1 METIYL
7 NKENLAAY
15 QEIASANVMALGCF
29 DGLHHGHV
37 KVIQTAWQE
46 AKKRQV
52 SLSVMSF
59 FPHPKTVIG
68 GKACFHYLMP
78 QSEKEK
84 RLCEL
89 GVDTFYLVEFDREFS
104 GLSPQAFVKEYLVN
118 LGVFHAVAGYDFSYG
133 SRGAGNMDTLKQD
146 SGDRIEVTTVDKV
159 EHKGEKISST
169 RIRQLL
175 LDGNVQELPYLIG
188 HSYESKCKGTGTFLT
203 PYSHYTLPAPGRYD
217 VTLKNESTSFQT
229 EVMVIEK
236 GVTLTSL
243 DQIPSWLEG
252 TLTIVWHRR
261 MKAEK
266 VQTGK
271 KDHTFC
277 IIDGKVMEKSLQKL
291 NLSQTWLDDQ
301 LKQSGVSLSDVFY
314 AKIQTDGSLHI
325 DQKNNINLLL

>member
-1 METIYL
+1 MKTIYL
-7 NKENLAAY
+7 NKENLVAY
-15 QEIASANVMALGCF
+15 QEMASAKVMALGCF

-37 KVIQTAWQE
+37 KVIQIACQE
-46 AKKRQV
+46 AKERQI

-68 GKACFHYLMP
+68 GKECVHYLMP

-89 GVDTFYLVEFDREFS
+89 GVDTFYLVEFNRDFA

-118 LGVFHAVAGYDFSYG
+118 LSVIHAVAGYDFSYG
-133 SRGAGNMDTLKQD
+133 SRGSGKMATLKQD
-146 SGDRIEVTTVDKV
+146 SGNRIEVTTVDKV

-169 RIRQLL
+169 RIRQQL
-175 LDGNVQELPYLIG
+175 LDGNVEELPYLIG
-188 HSYESKCKGTGTFLT
+188 HSYESKCEGTGTFLT
-203 PYSHYTLPAPGRYD
+203 PFSHYTLPAPGRYE
-217 VTLKNESTSFQT
+217 VTLKNKSKSFKT
-229 EVMVIEK
+229 DVMVTEK

-252 TLTIVWHRR
+252 NLTIVWHRR

-271 KDHTFC
+271 KDYTFSRPLF
-277 IIDGKVMEKSLQKL
+277 V
-291 NLSQTWLDDQ
+291 
-301 LKQSGVSLSDVFY
+301 
-314 AKIQTDGSLHI
+314 
-325 DQKNNINLLL
+325 

>member
-15 QEIASANVMALGCF
+15 QEVASVNVMALGCF

-37 KVIQTAWQE
+37 KVIQTAWEE
-46 AKKRQV
+46 AKERQV

-68 GKACFHYLMP
+68 GKAGFHYLMP

-89 GVDTFYLVEFDREFS
+89 GVDTFYLVEFDRDFA
-104 GLSPQAFVKEYLVN
+104 GLLPQTFVKEYLVN
-118 LGVFHAVAGYDFSYG
+118 LGVIHAVAGYDFSYG

-146 SGDRIEVTTVDKV
+146 SGDRIDVTVVEKV

-169 RIRQLL
+169 RIRELL
-175 LDGNVQELPYLIG
+175 LDGYVEELPNLIG
-188 HSYESKCKGTGTFLT
+188 HSYEIKSKGAGSVLT
-203 PYSHYTLPAPGRYD
+203 PYSHFTLPAPGRYD
-217 VTLKNESTSFQT
+217 VTLKNKSKSFQT
-229 EVMVIEK
+229 EVIVKEK
-236 GVTLTSL
+236 GVTLTCL

-252 TLTIVWHRR
+252 NLTIVWNRR
-261 MKAEK
+261 LKTER

-277 IIDGKVMEKSLQKL
+277 RPLFV
-291 NLSQTWLDDQ
+291 
-301 LKQSGVSLSDVFY
+301 
-314 AKIQTDGSLHI
+314 
-325 DQKNNINLLL
+325 

>member
-7 NKENLAAY
+7 NKENLAVY
-15 QEIASANVMALGCF
+15 QEMASANVMALGCF

-46 AKKRQV
+46 AKDRQV

-89 GVDTFYLVEFDREFS
+89 GLDTFYLVEFDRDFA
-104 GLSPQAFVKEYLVN
+104 GRSPQVFVKEYLVN
-118 LGVFHAVAGYDFSYG
+118 LGVIHAVAGYDFSYG
-133 SRGAGNMDTLKQD
+133 SRGAGNMDTLKLD

-175 LDGNVQELPYLIG
+175 LDGNVEELPDLIG
-188 HSYESKCKGTGTFLT
+188 HSYESICEGTRTFLT
-203 PYSHYTLPAPGRYD
+203 PYSHYTLPAPGRYE
-217 VTLKNESTSFQT
+217 VTLKRNSKSFQT
-229 EVMVIEK
+229 EVMVNEK
-236 GVTLTSL
+236 GVTLTRL
-243 DQIPSWLEG
+243 GQIPSWIEG
-252 TLTIVWHRR
+252 NVTIVWNRR

-266 VQTGK
+266 LQIEK

-277 IIDGKVMEKSLQKL
+277 RP
-291 NLSQTWLDDQ
+291 
-301 LKQSGVSLSDVFY
+301 
-314 AKIQTDGSLHI
+314 
-325 DQKNNINLLL
+325 LLV

>member
-15 QEIASANVMALGCF
+15 QEMASANVMALGCF

-37 KVIQTAWQE
+37 KVIQTAWQK
-46 AKKRQV
+46 AKERQV

-89 GVDTFYLVEFDREFS
+89 GVDTFYLVEFNSDFA

-118 LGVFHAVAGYDFSYG
+118 LGVIHAVAGYDFSYG
-133 SRGAGNMDTLKQD
+133 SLGAGNMDTLKQD
-146 SGDRIEVTTVDKV
+146 SGDRIDITTVDKV
-159 EHKGEKISST
+159 EHKREKISST

-175 LDGNVQELPYLIG
+175 LDGNVEELPYLIG
-188 HSYESKCKGTGTFLT
+188 HSYEIICEGAGTFLT

-217 VTLKNESTSFQT
+217 VTLKNKSKSFQT
-229 EVMVIEK
+229 EVMVNEK
-236 GVTLTSL
+236 GITLTSL

-252 TLTIVWHRR
+252 NLTIVWNRR
-261 MKAEK
+261 MKAEM
-266 VQTGK
+266 VQTGQ

-277 IIDGKVMEKSLQKL
+277 RP
-291 NLSQTWLDDQ
+291 
-301 LKQSGVSLSDVFY
+301 
-314 AKIQTDGSLHI
+314 
-325 DQKNNINLLL
+325 LLV

>member
-1 METIYL
+1 M
-7 NKENLAAY
+7 AAY
-15 QEIASANVMALGCF
+15 QEMASANVMALGCF

-37 KVIQTAWQE
+37 KVIQTAWQK
-46 AKKRQV
+46 AKERQV

-89 GVDTFYLVEFDREFS
+89 GVDTFYLVEFNSDFA

-118 LGVFHAVAGYDFSYG
+118 LSVIHAVAGYDFSYG
-133 SRGAGNMDTLKQD
+133 SLGAGNMDTLKQD
-146 SGDRIEVTTVDKV
+146 SGDRIDITTVDKV
-159 EHKGEKISST
+159 EHKGVKISST

-175 LDGNVQELPYLIG
+175 LDGNVEELPYLIG
-188 HSYESKCKGTGTFLT
+188 HSYEIICEGAGTFLT

-217 VTLKNESTSFQT
+217 VTLKNKSKSFQT
-229 EVMVIEK
+229 EVMVNEK
-236 GVTLTSL
+236 GITLTSL

-252 TLTIVWHRR
+252 NLTIVWNRR
-261 MKAEK
+261 MKAEM
-266 VQTGK
+266 VQTGQ

-277 IIDGKVMEKSLQKL
+277 RP
-291 NLSQTWLDDQ
+291 
-301 LKQSGVSLSDVFY
+301 
-314 AKIQTDGSLHI
+314 
-325 DQKNNINLLL
+325 LLV